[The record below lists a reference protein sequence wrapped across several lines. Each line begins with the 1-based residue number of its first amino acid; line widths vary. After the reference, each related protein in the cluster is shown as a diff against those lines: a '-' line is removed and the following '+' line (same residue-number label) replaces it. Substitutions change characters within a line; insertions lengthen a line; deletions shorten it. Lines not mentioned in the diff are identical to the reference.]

1 MQKRRAERDA
11 FRWSARRN
19 RIVYFTRPDSG
30 RIRPRLPRTGPH
42 ARGISGGART
52 ARRHNRG
59 RPARFAN
66 QTKPRQLRQLPTLTS
81 CRERIHRLILRDAS
95 SPRAKGIDA
104 RRPRPR
110 KRFGAFTFLRR
121 AFRARPAPPPNRRR
135 KSAAR
140 EQSVISTINN
150 SPRLPLMKSR
160 QKIQINPAPSS
171 KSHSKQFQSI
181 DKKSILPSN
190 RRIDHSSHQN
200 SRPARLTSPS
210 ERPQPPQKSTFRLL
224 FTRITQIYT
233 NSKTITATINRK

>member
-19 RIVYFTRPDSG
+19 RVVYFTRPDSG

-42 ARGISGGART
+42 ARGVSGGART
-52 ARRHNRG
+52 VRRHNRG

-66 QTKPRQLRQLPTLTS
+66 KTSPIAATPYINLLPGTNPPAYTS
-81 CRERIHRLILRDAS
+81 RRILS
-95 SPRAKGIDA
+95 SCQRNRCKKAPAAQAVRG
-104 RRPRPR
+104 
-110 KRFGAFTFLRR
+110 FHVLRR
-121 AFRARPAPPPNRRR
+121 AFRARPAAPPNRRR
-135 KSAAR
+135 KPAAR
-140 EQSVISTINN
+140 EQSVISAINN

-160 QKIQINPAPSS
+160 HKIQINPAPAS

-190 RRIDHSSHQN
+190 RRIDHSSHQV
-200 SRPARLTSPS
+200 SRPARLPSPS

-224 FTRITQIYT
+224 FIRITQIYT
-233 NSKTITATINRK
+233 NSRTITATINRK

>member
-19 RIVYFTRPDSG
+19 RVVYFTRPDSG

-42 ARGISGGART
+42 ACGVSGGART
-52 ARRHNRG
+52 VRRPIG
-59 RPARFAN
+59 AAPPGS
-66 QTKPRQLRQLPTLTS
+66 QTKPRQLRQPPTLTS

-104 RRPRPR
+104 RKPRPR

-135 KSAAR
+135 KPAAR

-160 QKIQINPAPSS
+160 HKIQINPALAS

-190 RRIDHSSHQN
+190 RRIDHSPYQI

-210 ERPQPPQKSTFRLL
+210 ERPHPPQKSTFRLL

-233 NSKTITATINRK
+233 NSRTITATINRK